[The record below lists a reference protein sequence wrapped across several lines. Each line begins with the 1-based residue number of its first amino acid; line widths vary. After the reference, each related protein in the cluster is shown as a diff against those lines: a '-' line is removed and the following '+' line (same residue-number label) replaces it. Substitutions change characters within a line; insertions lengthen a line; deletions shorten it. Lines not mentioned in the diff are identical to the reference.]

1 MTDMTREEKLAAIE
15 GVLFTMGRAV
25 EGELLMS
32 ALDIDEKDFYGLMD
46 ELEDRYSDTAS
57 GLKII
62 RLEDSFQMCTKPSL
76 FETLVKVAAQPVKPK
91 LTEVSLEV
99 LSIIAYK
106 QPVTR
111 TEIERI
117 RGVSSD
123 YAVNRLIEYGLVE
136 EAGRLDAPG
145 RPILFRTTETFLRL
159 FGLSS
164 AEELPEIGES
174 EIEEATVMAYE
185 AAGIPREEPE
195 EDNAMSGEGIDTDK
209 ENDTDEDHKEAD
221 A

>member
-1 MTDMTREEKLAAIE
+1 MTDMTREEKIAAIE
-15 GVLFTMGRAV
+15 GVLFAMGGAV
-25 EGELLMS
+25 EASQLMGALEIGEPEFYELMS
-32 ALDIDEKDFYGLMD
+32 
-46 ELEDRYSDTAS
+46 ELETRFQDNAS
-57 GLKII
+57 GLQII
-62 RLEDSFQMCTKPSL
+62 RLEDAYQMCTKPAL
-76 FETLVKVAAQPVKPK
+76 FDVLVKVAAEPVKPK
-91 LTEVSLEV
+91 LTEVCLEV

-123 YAVNRLIEYGLVE
+123 YAVNRLVEYGLVE

-164 AEELPEIGES
+164 SEELPEIGENQ
-174 EIEEATVMAYE
+174 IEEATEMAYE
-185 AAGIPREEPE
+185 AAGIPREENAAEDTEAFTAVDETFADHTEAE
-195 EDNAMSGEGIDTDK
+195 EEET
-209 ENDTDEDHKEAD
+209 E
-221 A
+221 